1 MTAKCSGH
9 CSNTLPETTLK
20 MRTLTWPHQS
30 AQSGKKM
37 NSMKNVSILT
47 QNIKLTH
54 QNLTHLMSTLLV
66 VQLWQFSQ
74 GTNHILNLSMSSL
87 DQTTFKSTNLVF
99 NTLLHQ
105 YYVICIHIHM
115 FLFFQLKKK
124 LKTRFIDWSGESIIT
139 VVQLNPNFPTKV
151 IWLFLKYQPSDDD
164 LTNSNSFKIKIQV
177 L

>member
-1 MTAKCSGH
+1 
-9 CSNTLPETTLK
+9 
-20 MRTLTWPHQS
+20 
-30 AQSGKKM
+30 
-37 NSMKNVSILT
+37 
-47 QNIKLTH
+47 
-54 QNLTHLMSTLLV
+54 
-66 VQLWQFSQ
+66 
-74 GTNHILNLSMSSL
+74 MSSL

-164 LTNSNSFKIKIQV
+164 LSNPNSF
-177 L
+177 